1 MKRKYE
7 IKFEKDN
14 IFISRNFPEIK
25 KTIRRVVL
33 NCSNWK
39 SLVSLAKRDILREA
53 QQEVKMLK
61 KGGKNVKI

>member
-33 NCSNWK
+33 NCREWK
-39 SLVSLAKRDILREA
+39 SLVSWAKRDILREA
-53 QQEVKMLK
+53 QQEIKLFK
-61 KGGKNVKI
+61 KRMSQK

>member
-39 SLVSLAKRDILREA
+39 SLVSWAKRDILREA

>member
-14 IFISRNFPEIK
+14 ILISRNFPEIK

-39 SLVSLAKRDILREA
+39 SLVSWAKRDILREA